1 MLMFTNS
8 GHMRKDVIWLTIGQ
22 KIRQLRGDMT
32 QEKAASLIG
41 VTKTALSMY
50 ENDERVPRDEI
61 KKRIA
66 TVFGQTVG
74 AIFYDE

>member
-1 MLMFTNS
+1 MI
-8 GHMRKDVIWLTIGQ
+8 VLTIGQ
-22 KIRQLRGDMT
+22 RIRQLRGEMT
-32 QEKAASLIG
+32 QEEAAKRIG

-66 TVFGQTVG
+66 ALFGQTVG
-74 AIFYDE
+74 SLFYGE

>member
-1 MLMFTNS
+1 
-8 GHMRKDVIWLTIGQ
+8 
-22 KIRQLRGDMT
+22 MT
-32 QEKAASLIG
+32 QEEAATLIG

-74 AIFYDE
+74 ALFYGE

>member
-1 MLMFTNS
+1 MFVFTDSN
-8 GHMRKDVIWLTIGQ
+8 RVREEVIDLTTGQ
-22 KIRQLRGDMT
+22 KIRQLRGEMT
-32 QEKAASLIG
+32 QEQAANLIG

-66 TVFGQTVG
+66 AAFGQTVG
-74 AIFYDE
+74 ALFYDE

>member
-1 MLMFTNS
+1 M
-8 GHMRKDVIWLTIGQ
+8 ILTIGQ
-22 KIRQLRGDMT
+22 KIRQLRGEMT
-32 QEKAASLIG
+32 QEEAAKRIG

-66 TVFGQTVG
+66 ALFGQTVG
-74 AIFYDE
+74 SLFFGE